1 MKKRQNSNLQKLIMS
16 YKHPIMKL
24 VKDANKESPN
34 KPHISDKEAEE
45 AIKKLLAWI
54 GEDPSREGL
63 IETPK
68 RVIKAFKEYFKG
80 YHQNAVEDL
89 AKTFGDVEG
98 YDDMV
103 IEKNITL
110 ESHCEHHMAPIIG
123 VAHVSYIPNKK
134 VVGLSK
140 LARTV
145 EIFSKRLQTQER
157 LTMQIAKTLMSA
169 LDAKGVAVTIDAAH
183 QCMTMRGI
191 KKEKATTV
199 TNYFLGSFK
208 EDLSIQNRYLKY
220 IGK

>member
-1 MKKRQNSNLQKLIMS
+1 
-16 YKHPIMKL
+16 MKL
-24 VKDANKESPN
+24 VKDTDKIQSNK
-34 KPHISDKEAEE
+34 DLVTDQQAEE
-45 AIKKLLAWI
+45 AFKTILKWI
-54 GEDPSREGL
+54 GEDPNREGL
-63 IETPK
+63 LETPK

-80 YHQNAVEDL
+80 YNQDPIKDL
-89 AKTFGDVEG
+89 QKTFGDVDG

-103 IEKNITL
+103 VEKNITF

-123 VAHVSYIPNKK
+123 IAHVAYIPKSK

-157 LTMQIAKTLMSA
+157 LTMQIAKTLMA
-169 LDAKGVAVTIDAAH
+169 GLDAKGVAVTLDAAH

-191 KKEKATTV
+191 KKEKATTI

-208 EDLSIQNRYLKY
+208 EDLSHQNRYLRLIAK
-220 IGK
+220 

>member
-1 MKKRQNSNLQKLIMS
+1 
-16 YKHPIMKL
+16 MKL
-24 VKDANKESPN
+24 VKDTEKDLIK
-34 KPHISDKEAEE
+34 KPEVTDKQAEE
-45 AIKKLLAWI
+45 AFKTILKWI

-63 IETPK
+63 LETPK
-68 RVIKAFKEYFKG
+68 RVVKAFKEYFKG
-80 YHQNAVEDL
+80 YHQNAEQDL

-103 IEKNITL
+103 VEKNITL

-123 VAHVSYIPNKK
+123 VAHVTYITNQK

-157 LTMQIAKTLMSA
+157 LTMQIASTLMKA

-191 KKEKATTV
+191 KKERATTV

-208 EDLSIQNRYLKY
+208 EDLSIQNRYLRY
-220 IGK
+220 IAK

>member
-1 MKKRQNSNLQKLIMS
+1 
-16 YKHPIMKL
+16 MKL
-24 VKDANKESPN
+24 VKDIEKDASKSL
-34 KPHISDKEAEE
+34 KVSDKEAEE
-45 AIKKLLAWI
+45 AFKTILTWI
-54 GEDPSREGL
+54 GENPKREGL
-63 IETPK
+63 IETP
-68 RVIKAFKEYFKG
+68 RRAVKAFKEYFKG
-80 YHQNAVEDL
+80 YHQNAEADL
-89 AKTFGDVEG
+89 SKTFGDVEG

-103 IEKNITL
+103 VEKNITL

-123 VAHVSYIPNKK
+123 VAHVAYIPNKK

-145 EIFSKRLQTQER
+145 EVFSKRLQTQER
-157 LTMQIAKTLMSA
+157 LTMQIASTLMKA

-208 EDLSIQNRYLKY
+208 EDLSIQNRYLSYLAK
-220 IGK
+220 

>member
-1 MKKRQNSNLQKLIMS
+1 
-16 YKHPIMKL
+16 MKL
-24 VKDANKESPN
+24 VKDTEKDLIK
-34 KPHISDKEAEE
+34 KPEVTDKQAEE
-45 AIKKLLAWI
+45 AFETILKWI

-63 IETPK
+63 LETPK
-68 RVIKAFKEYFKG
+68 RVVKAFKEYFKG
-80 YHQNAVEDL
+80 YHQNAEKDL
-89 AKTFGDVEG
+89 TKTFGDVEG

-103 IEKNITL
+103 VEKNITL

-123 VAHVSYIPNKK
+123 VAHVAYIPNKK

-157 LTMQIAKTLMSA
+157 LTMQIASTLMKA

-191 KKEKATTV
+191 KKERATTV

-208 EDLSIQNRYLKY
+208 EDLSIQNRYLRY
-220 IGK
+220 IAK

>member
-1 MKKRQNSNLQKLIMS
+1 
-16 YKHPIMKL
+16 MKL
-24 VKDANKESPN
+24 VKDADKTTSKKAEV
-34 KPHISDKEAEE
+34 SDKQAEE
-45 AIKKLLAWI
+45 AFKTILKWI
-54 GEDPSREGL
+54 GEDPNREGL
-63 IETPK
+63 VETPK

-80 YHQNAVEDL
+80 YHQDAEVDL
-89 AKTFGDVEG
+89 SKTFGDVEG

-103 IEKNITL
+103 VEKNITL

-123 VAHVSYIPNKK
+123 IAHVAYIPNKK

-157 LTMQIAKTLMSA
+157 LTMQIAKTLMNS

-183 QCMTMRGI
+183 QCMTMRGV

-199 TNYFLGSFK
+199 TNYFLGSFR
-208 EDLSIQNRYLKY
+208 EDLGIQNRYLRY
-220 IGK
+220 IKK